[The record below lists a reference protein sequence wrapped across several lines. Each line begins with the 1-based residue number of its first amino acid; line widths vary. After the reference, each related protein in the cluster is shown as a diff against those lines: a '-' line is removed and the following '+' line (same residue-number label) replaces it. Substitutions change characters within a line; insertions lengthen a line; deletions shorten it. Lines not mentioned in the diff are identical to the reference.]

1 MLGIAGTA
9 LPFAASSYEQSERWL
24 RVLRLHGEAG
34 RALQAIGVS
43 EAPLDGAPPIDPERA
58 ADHEPGEDV
67 VASVIAAATDVA
79 AQRGEASIG
88 TVDVL
93 LAVMR
98 VYGSSFEQALDRR
111 GTTSTELIERLGG
124 SLEPPAG

>member
-1 MLGIAGTA
+1 M
-9 LPFAASSYEQSERWL
+9 
-24 RVLRLHGEAG
+24 
-34 RALQAIGVS
+34 
-43 EAPLDGAPPIDPERA
+43 
-58 ADHEPGEDV
+58 
-67 VASVIAAATDVA
+67 ASVIAAATDVA